1 MDDQKGVSRSVLV
14 WWSRFAS
21 RAPKVM
27 SEERRE
33 RADAQFYYFK
43 RKEKEGGGELSLE
56 AISTDTGDKLR
67 QSEKKK
73 RRISPY
79 HLITITS
86 SLINEFVFFFK
97 ARFELLTK

>member
-43 RKEKEGGGELSLE
+43 RKEGGGGGELSLE

-67 QSEKKK
+67 QSEKK

-86 SLINEFVFFFK
+86 SLINEFVFCFK